1 LATNLASFRFV
12 TTSAAPGGGR
22 KRGGIRRHGQG
33 WQARV
38 SASVDPSTG
47 ERTVLYE
54 TVPIPEA
61 RTKAAQDRAE
71 REAYKEAQKILT
83 RLQAEADSLKVART
97 KATVGALLERWMQ
110 QHEIDP
116 TTRMTYE
123 SQIRMYIVPNI
134 GDVPLVL
141 FVREA
146 AERLEPLC
154 ARLRKCRALCNG
166 KPFIERHAE
175 EGPHDCPAAGCKRH
189 ACKPYAASSVR
200 SIHAILSGACSAAVR
215 WGWISFNPMPS
226 VRPPAKPRPQ
236 PRPPTAEQMAR
247 IVEAA
252 WRSSPEW
259 GLYVW
264 LSAMLGARRGEVAA
278 LQWEDIDLDAG
289 MIRLDENYV
298 RTTDGMLL
306 KDTKSH
312 QMRRVSIDEPTVE
325 LLRRHRE
332 DCAARL
338 ALLGL
343 SLSGRT
349 WMFSATPDMSR
360 PRDPA
365 SLTRRYGRLVAK
377 LGIDTGLKEL
387 RHYSATELLTAGVD
401 LRTVAGRLG
410 HGDGTTTLRHYAAW
424 VGSADQAA
432 GNAHPRKPGSGARPG
447 TGGCTTGGRRST
459 HARNGRS

>member
-1 LATNLASFRFV
+1 MTASG
-12 TTSAAPGGGR
+12 APAGR
-22 KRGGIRRHGQG
+22 PRGSIRRHGQS

-38 SASVDPSTG
+38 SAGSDPVTG
-47 ERTVLYE
+47 ERIVLYE

-61 RTKAAQDRAE
+61 RTKPARERAD
-71 REAYKEAQKILT
+71 REAYKEAQKVLS
-83 RLQAEADSLKVART
+83 RLQADADALKVART
-97 KATVGALLERWMQ
+97 RSTVGALLERWMA

-123 SQIRMYIVPNI
+123 AQIRLYIEPKL

-146 AERLEPLC
+146 AERLEPFY
-154 ARLRKCRALCNG
+154 AHLRRCRALCNG
-166 KPFIERHAE
+166 RPFIEKHAQE
-175 EGPHDCPAAGCKRH
+175 DRHDCAVASCSPH
-189 ACKPYAASSVR
+189 VCKPYAASSVR

-226 VRPPAKPRPQ
+226 VRPPSKPRPQ
-236 PRPPTAEQMAR
+236 PRPPTSDQMAC
-247 IVEAA
+247 IVEVA
-252 WRSSPEW
+252 WSASPEW
-259 GLYVW
+259 GLYIW
-264 LSAMLGARRGEVAA
+264 LSAVLGARRGEVVA

-289 MIRLDENYV
+289 VVRLDENYV
-298 RTTDGMLL
+298 RTADGMLL
-306 KDTKSH
+306 KDTKTH
-312 QMRRVSIDEPTVE
+312 QMRRVSIDAPTVE

-332 DCAARL
+332 DCSARL
-338 ALLGL
+338 APLGL
-343 SLSGRT
+343 QVTDRT
-349 WMFSATPDMSR
+349 WLFSAAPDMAR

-377 LGIDTGLKEL
+377 LGIETALKEL

-424 VGSADQAA
+424 VAAADQTAA
-432 GNAHPRKPGSGARPG
+432 S
-447 TGGCTTGGRRST
+447 TIGGRMPFVGID
-459 HARNGRS
+459 RNGSDDRSVT

>member
-1 LATNLASFRFV
+1 MA
-12 TTSAAPGGGR
+12 
-22 KRGGIRRHGQG
+22 
-33 WQARV
+33 
-38 SASVDPSTG
+38 
-47 ERTVLYE
+47 
-54 TVPIPEA
+54 
-61 RTKAAQDRAE
+61 
-71 REAYKEAQKILT
+71 
-83 RLQAEADSLKVART
+83 
-97 KATVGALLERWMQ
+97 

-123 SQIRMYIVPNI
+123 AQIRLYIEPKL

-146 AERLEPLC
+146 AERLEPFY
-154 ARLRKCRALCNG
+154 AQLRRCRGLCNG
-166 KPFIERHAE
+166 RRFIEKHAST
-175 EGPHDCPAAGCKRH
+175 GAHDCAEAGCKPH
-189 ACKPYAASSVR
+189 VCKPYAASSVR

-226 VRPPAKPRPQ
+226 VRPPSKPRPH
-236 PRPPTAEQMAR
+236 PRPPTSEQMAR

-252 WRSSPEW
+252 WASSAEW
-259 GLYVW
+259 GLYIW
-264 LSAMLGARRGEVAA
+264 LSAVLGARRGEVVA

-289 MIRLDENYV
+289 VVRLDENYV
-298 RTTDGMLL
+298 RTADGMVL
-306 KDTKSH
+306 KDTKTH
-312 QMRRVSIDEPTVE
+312 QMRRVSIDTPTVE
-325 LLRRHRE
+325 LLRQYRE
-332 DCAARL
+332 ECSARL

-343 SLSGRT
+343 EVTART
-349 WMFSATPDMSR
+349 WLFSATPDLSR

-377 LGIDTGLKEL
+377 LGIDTVLKEL

-432 GNAHPRKPGSGARPG
+432 ATTIGARMPSRSAAHADG
-447 TGGCTTGGRRST
+447 AGR
-459 HARNGRS
+459 ARER